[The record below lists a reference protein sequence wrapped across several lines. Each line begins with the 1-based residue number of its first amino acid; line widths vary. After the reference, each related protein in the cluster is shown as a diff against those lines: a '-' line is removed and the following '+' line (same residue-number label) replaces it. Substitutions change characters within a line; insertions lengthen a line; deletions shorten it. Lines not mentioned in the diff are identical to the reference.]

1 MSVRTSAVP
10 LIRCFGSAL
19 NFKAASSLT
28 DCLIGRIWPTP
39 VINDAEIYT
48 YRMVAL
54 WPGPE
59 PVSTDGSLAAV
70 DPYQNLEAYR
80 FKICLRKDSVSV
92 VYQNHAISRSE
103 SPFAFVPLSA

>member
-1 MSVRTSAVP
+1 MSP
-10 LIRCFGSAL
+10 LRSKEDPQSIVSSKKPL
-19 NFKAASSLT
+19 NVYL
-28 DCLIGRIWPTP
+28 WPTP

-70 DPYQNLEAYR
+70 DPKEN
-80 FKICLRKDSVSV
+80 VG
-92 VYQNHAISRSE
+92 AILGWWLLQTR
-103 SPFAFVPLSA
+103 